1 MKYIITSGPMES
13 EIDKVRKIQNS
24 SSGKLGCEFVTQ
36 LHARGMTEIVY
47 IHTPRALVPA
57 NVRTVL
63 INDHNQLLSALEAE
77 ITGDSA
83 IIHAMAIS
91 DFNIKGTASIDL
103 MAKTVFEQLAEVN
116 DQNDIIKIIRH
127 TVEKQDKLASDV
139 DQLVVMEKAIK
150 IIDQIKLI
158 NPMCKLVG
166 FKLLSNVSDERLIE
180 VATNIKLRANCDY
193 VVANKKEEVTEF
205 EHRALI
211 VGTENVIEVN
221 DKVQI
226 ANQIIDL
233 LEGK

>member
-24 SSGKLGCEFVTQ
+24 SSGKLGCEFVNQ
-36 LHARGMTEIVY
+36 LQARGITEIVY

-57 NVRTVL
+57 NVRTIL
-63 INDHNQLLSALEAE
+63 ITDHNQLLAALEAE
-77 ITGDSA
+77 ITDDSA
-83 IIHAMAIS
+83 VIHAMAIS

-103 MAKTVFEQLAEVN
+103 MAKSIYEQLTEVN
-116 DQNDIIKIIRH
+116 DESDIIKVIKQ
-127 TVEKQDKLASDV
+127 TVAKQDKLASDT

-158 NPMCKLVG
+158 NPKCKLVG

-193 VVANKKEEVTEF
+193 VVANKKEEVTQF
-205 EHRALI
+205 DHRALI
-211 VGTENVIEVN
+211 IGAENIIEVKN
-221 DKVQI
+221 KVQI
-226 ANQIIDL
+226 ANQIINL
-233 LEGK
+233 LEEK